1 MEISDFDTKT
11 KESRLHV
18 YLKRQDFGAP
28 TSTTPVRR
36 DPDFHTRFWRRVGR
50 CRSQIRDDQNHKEFQ
65 YRLGRARVARARTR
79 GNSRQSIFS
88 SRWRTHE
95 PLVSSQEIFLRIRS
109 LDLGTG
115 SRIPD
120 PAMKLVGIPGVS
132 RTCTS
137 HRP

>member
-1 MEISDFDTKT
+1 M
-11 KESRLHV
+11 
-18 YLKRQDFGAP
+18 
-28 TSTTPVRR
+28 
-36 DPDFHTRFWRRVGR
+36 
-50 CRSQIRDDQNHKEFQ
+50 
-65 YRLGRARVARARTR
+65 
-79 GNSRQSIFS
+79 
-88 SRWRTHE
+88 
-95 PLVSSQEIFLRIRS
+95 SSQEIFLRIRSLDLGSTGIPVLWNSGTGTVLEFPMISNRTLRVISSRELILILILILNCSNEPRASKMASDWPISRPASKMASDWPIWRPCMRIRS